1 MSNYNPDW
9 VNHIDWSK
17 NASYKDLAV
26 LFRAIGEAFNGAD
39 VTSGTNGLVD
49 GYVKR
54 GILERLEQF
63 AQVFY
68 CSEDWLIVREP
79 RSYSPGQGKVNS

>member
-26 LFRAIGEAFNGAD
+26 LFRAIGEAFNSAD

-54 GILERLEQF
+54 GILERLSEF
-63 AQVFY
+63 ATVFDNP
-68 CSEDWLIVREP
+68 EHWLIVREP
-79 RSYSPGQGKVNS
+79 RNYTHHEGHKK